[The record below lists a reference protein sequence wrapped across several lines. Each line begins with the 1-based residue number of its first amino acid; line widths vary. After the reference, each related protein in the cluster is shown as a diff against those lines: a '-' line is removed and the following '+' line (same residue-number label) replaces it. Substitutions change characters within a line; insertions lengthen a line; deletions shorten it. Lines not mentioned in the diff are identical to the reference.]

1 LKPGLDLGRLIPR
14 GEQSGLDKSLKGWIS
29 PQMAIMHPSSRGG
42 SEGNNAVTFRMRHG
56 PKIFEIFSCEE
67 HYEFASMPKH
77 DKKQRKNSCGGPAS
91 WHLLYPGG
99 GRNHNVI
106 GNSWNCPRA
115 SFGDLGLGTAS
126 RGQMAEAG

>member
-1 LKPGLDLGRLIPR
+1 MDGSRRRWRSCTLPQEG
-14 GEQSGLDKSLKGWIS
+14 SLK
-29 PQMAIMHPSSRGG
+29 
-42 SEGNNAVTFRMRHG
+42 VTTLFPFGRTIRQR
-56 PKIFEIFSCEE
+56 FSKFLLRRILPICQDG
-67 HYEFASMPKH
+67 KH

-91 WHLLYPGG
+91 WHLLYRGD